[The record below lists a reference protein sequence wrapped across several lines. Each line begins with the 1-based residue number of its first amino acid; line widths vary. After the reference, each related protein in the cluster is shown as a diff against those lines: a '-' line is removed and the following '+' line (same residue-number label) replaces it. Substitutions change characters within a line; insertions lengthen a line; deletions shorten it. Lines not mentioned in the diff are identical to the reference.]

1 MSVHR
6 RLAALFFADIVD
18 FSGLSARDEAQALG
32 LVPVL
37 QNATRDVVGR
47 YGGRI
52 VKFLGDGVLAEF
64 PSTGNAIGA
73 AAELLVRFGAES
85 GRGKPH
91 SAALRIG
98 VHVGDIAISEDGDVY
113 GDGVNVTARLCEE
126 APAGGI
132 LASED
137 VYRQLKQRSEF
148 VFQPRADRDLKGVGE
163 VGTYEV
169 SVPHRVEPDLEAG
182 VRRLGEARPGGIRR
196 ADPRL
201 LLVAGLVLV
210 ALAVWATRGPWRSWL
225 GADSAESAT
234 LDPSRL
240 AVLYFRDQSEAGDL
254 EHLADGFTEALI
266 RELGGIEG
274 LRVVSQYGVR
284 PYDDTDF
291 PIDSVALAL
300 QAGTIIDGAVSRS
313 GDSLRVRVQLIDAT
327 DMTQIAIFNE
337 VGPWSEMFS
346 LQDELTADV
355 STALRRRL
363 GQEMVLRQQR
373 RATSSV
379 EAWEIVQRAG
389 RMAEQAWGA
398 GTEDAEI
405 AAAVRVEADSLLARA
420 EGLDPAWIEPTLAR
434 ARIAL
439 EIGSAEALTRGLDLV
454 GRALASHPDNAEAL
468 TVKGALQMAL
478 ARQAAD
484 STRAAG
490 LLVATERDLRIAVAS
505 DPTSA
510 RAWITLA
517 DLLYND
523 KWELSEARE
532 AARRAYEEDVFLLED
547 DHFKWLCEISFQLE
561 DHDDAARW
569 CEEGRR
575 RFPSDIY
582 LMMADLT
589 RLASGG
595 DADPEAGW
603 ALVRE
608 IGRQRNP
615 EFNVPAAKMYMAAIL
630 ARAGDADSARATAIG
645 ARQGMPEEVR
655 SSLEPSLDYVE
666 AYVQVLLRDE
676 RSALRLLRASF
687 TGYPAYRAI
696 AARDYWFE
704 SLEGD
709 PRFESL
715 VDRVHL
721 PIFCRILCRP
731 PG

>member
-6 RLAALFFADIVD
+6 RLSALFFADIVD
-18 FSGLSARDEAQALG
+18 YSGLSARDEARALR
-32 LVPVL
+32 LVPVF
-37 QNATRDVVGR
+37 QAATRDVVGR

-73 AAELLVRFGAES
+73 AGALLVRFEEES
-85 GRGKPH
+85 GRGMPE

-126 APAGGI
+126 APAGRI

-148 VFQPRADRDLKGVGE
+148 VFLPRSDRELKGVGE

-169 SVPHRVEPDLEAG
+169 SVPNPVEPDLEAIQGRQWERRAGG
-182 VRRLGEARPGGIRR
+182 VRHL
-196 ADPRL
+196 DPRL
-201 LLVAGLVLV
+201 LLGAGVVLV
-210 ALAVWATRGPWRSWL
+210 ALALWATRAPWHSWL

-240 AVLYFRDQSEAGDL
+240 AVLYFRDQSESGDL

-274 LRVVSQYGVR
+274 LKVVSRYGVR

-313 GDSLRVRVQLIDAT
+313 GDSLRVQVQLVDAT
-327 DMTQIAIFNE
+327 DMTQIASFTE
-337 VGPWSEMFS
+337 VRPWSEMFS
-346 LQDELTADV
+346 LQDEITADV

-363 GQEMVLRQQR
+363 GQEIVLRQQR

-379 EAWEIVQRAG
+379 EAWEVVQRAE
-389 RMAEQAWGA
+389 RMAEQARGA
-398 GTEDAEI
+398 GSEDAEI

-434 ARIAL
+434 ARIAF
-439 EIGSAEALTRGLDLV
+439 EIGSAGSLIRGLDLV

-490 LLVATERDLRIAVAS
+490 LLVAAERDLRIAVAS

-532 AARRAYEEDVFLLED
+532 AARRAYEKDVFLLED
-547 DHFKWLCEISFQLE
+547 DHFKWLCEISIQLE

-575 RFPSDIY
+575 RFPNDVY

-589 RLASGG
+589 RLASAGE
-595 DADPEAGW
+595 AEPEAGW
-603 ALVRE
+603 GLVRE

-630 ARAGDADSARATAIG
+630 ARGGDADSAQATAAG
-645 ARQGMPEEVR
+645 ARQGMADEDR
-655 SSLEPSLDYVE
+655 TSLEPSLDYIE
-666 AYVQVLLRDE
+666 AYMEVLLRDE
-676 RSALRLLRASF
+676 RSALRLLRSSF
-687 TGYPAYRAI
+687 TGYPPYRAS

-731 PG
+731 PE

>member
-1 MSVHR
+1 
-6 RLAALFFADIVD
+6 
-18 FSGLSARDEAQALG
+18 
-32 LVPVL
+32 
-37 QNATRDVVGR
+37 
-47 YGGRI
+47 
-52 VKFLGDGVLAEF
+52 
-64 PSTGNAIGA
+64 
-73 AAELLVRFGAES
+73 
-85 GRGKPH
+85 
-91 SAALRIG
+91 
-98 VHVGDIAISEDGDVY
+98 
-113 GDGVNVTARLCEE
+113 
-126 APAGGI
+126 
-132 LASED
+132 
-137 VYRQLKQRSEF
+137 
-148 VFQPRADRDLKGVGE
+148 
-163 VGTYEV
+163 
-169 SVPHRVEPDLEAG
+169 
-182 VRRLGEARPGGIRR
+182 
-196 ADPRL
+196 
-201 LLVAGLVLV
+201 
-210 ALAVWATRGPWRSWL
+210 
-225 GADSAESAT
+225 
-234 LDPSRL
+234 
-240 AVLYFRDQSEAGDL
+240 
-254 EHLADGFTEALI
+254 
-266 RELGGIEG
+266 
-274 LRVVSQYGVR
+274 
-284 PYDDTDF
+284 
-291 PIDSVALAL
+291 
-300 QAGTIIDGAVSRS
+300 
-313 GDSLRVRVQLIDAT
+313 
-327 DMTQIAIFNE
+327 
-337 VGPWSEMFS
+337 
-346 LQDELTADV
+346 
-355 STALRRRL
+355 
-363 GQEMVLRQQR
+363 
-373 RATSSV
+373 
-379 EAWEIVQRAG
+379 
-389 RMAEQAWGA
+389 MAEQAWGA

-405 AAAVRVEADSLLARA
+405 AAAVRVEADSLLVRA

-439 EIGSAEALTRGLDLV
+439 EIGSAESLTRGLDLV

-505 DPTSA
+505 DPSSA

-547 DHFKWLCEISFQLE
+547 DHFKWLCEISIQLE

-575 RFPSDIY
+575 RFPSDVY

-589 RLASGG
+589 RLASAGE
-595 DADPEAGW
+595 ADPEAGW

-630 ARAGDADSARATAIG
+630 ARAGDADSARATALG
-645 ARQGMPEEVR
+645 ARQGMAEEDR
-655 SSLEPSLDYVE
+655 ASLEPSMDYIE